1 MKVMKLKIRYSFL
14 FTILFFALT
23 SFNKIPEN
31 IDLKCLIQMINYNG
45 EGAYVVVS
53 LINPK
58 GDYEKTL
65 HVHGKDKEWFS
76 EIYEWWKFY
85 GKKRPNIDGISGAT
99 ISGGERAVSI
109 IKISDEKINS
119 GYSIRF
125 ETAVEDQEYF
135 KEDVQ
140 FKLTTE
146 SVSSQV
152 NGKGFIRY
160 VRVINK

>member
-1 MKVMKLKIRYSFL
+1 MIYQFKSVNL
-14 FTILFFALT
+14 FIALFFILFAFTKA
-23 SFNKIPEN
+23 PEEVS
-31 IDLKCLIQMINYNG
+31 LKCMIQMTNYKG
-45 EGAYVVVS
+45 EAAYVIIS
-53 LINPK
+53 LIDPN

-65 HVHGKDKEWFS
+65 HVRGQDSEWFS

-85 GKKRPNIDGISGAT
+85 GQRRPNIDAISGAT
-99 ISGGERAVSI
+99 IGGGERTISI
-109 IKISDEKINS
+109 INIDSEKINS